1 LFTSTNMKELIKK
14 SIVSFLSHS
23 IVWNLLSPINRLIV
37 LIHHRKEK
45 KKRQDL
51 SNQTLKLISN
61 ENLIPIAK
69 GPFKGLLYDITLP
82 EYAETKLNKIIGA
95 YEDELHNWLQ
105 KIKLNSYDS
114 ILNIGAAEGY
124 YTVGLAKMFP
134 TTSVISYEQD
144 PTLNGVI
151 TKIVDINKLNNQVT
165 IKGGFSITDIK
176 ETNSKRV
183 LIFMDCEGCEKILI
197 GQNAILKKCDLLIE
211 THNHI
216 VPFIT
221 NDLIESFT
229 DTHII
234 TAISS
239 SDGTIKVLKNH
250 PELNHLSYTDQITV
264 LNEGRPCSSQWLL
277 FESKNFIK

>member
-1 LFTSTNMKELIKK
+1 MKKFFK
-14 SIVSFLSHS
+14 NSIISILSNS
-23 IVWNLLSPINRLIV
+23 VVWKLLSPLRRFII

-45 KKRQDL
+45 RKRQDL

-61 ENLIPIAK
+61 EKIIPIAK

-82 EYAETKLNKIIGA
+82 EYAATKLNKIIGA
-95 YEDELHNWLQ
+95 YEDELHEWLQ

-134 TTSVISYEQD
+134 ATSVISYEQD
-144 PTLNGVI
+144 PTLKGVI
-151 TKIVDINKLNNQVT
+151 TKIVDINKLNTQVT
-165 IKGGFSITDIK
+165 IEGGFSTTDIK
-176 ETNSKRV
+176 KINSKRA

-197 GQNAILKKCDLLIE
+197 GQNTLLDKCDLLIE

-229 DTHII
+229 DTHNI
-234 TAISS
+234 TALSS

-250 PELNHLSYTDQITV
+250 SELNHLSYADQITV
-264 LNEGRPCSSQWLL
+264 LDEGRPCSSQWLL
-277 FESKNFIK
+277 FESKRFTN